1 MEAQTLAT
9 AQKEPAKRN
18 VIPLVATSSAV
29 RRKNLN
35 RSARLFKL
43 SSAAVFI
50 IGKQAICRGRSSENE
65 LDFLY
70 ITYGAG
76 IG

>member
-18 VIPLVATSSAV
+18 VTPLVVTSSAV
-29 RRKNLN
+29 HRKNLN

-50 IGKQAICRGRSSENE
+50 IGK
-65 LDFLY
+65 
-70 ITYGAG
+70 
-76 IG
+76 